1 MANIRETLT
10 LEDRF
15 SANFTRYIQ
24 MGQQAAGASDL
35 ASASARNYQSVANSL
50 DRQLIVLN
58 SQFAVMAQ
66 NQQALVD
73 AGQEGS
79 AAFQRLE
86 EEMNTLGGR
95 IRNVQTQYSLVV
107 SEMEQAQSAAANAAT
122 ATDELAESQNRA
134 STSSNSL
141 IRQLKNLFGAY
152 IGIQGIK
159 SLFNLSDTF
168 ASNTARLNM
177 MNDGLLTTEELTD
190 RIYEAA
196 QRSRGSYQATTDMVA
211 KLGTLAGNAFSS
223 TSEIVDFAEQLNKQI
238 ALSGASTQ
246 AAEAAMLQLTQAM
259 SSGLLRGEELNSILE
274 QTPTIAQTIADY
286 MGVTTG
292 KMRELASE
300 GAITGEVV
308 KNALLSAAGETNAA
322 FASMPMTWGQ
332 VWTGLINTIQ
342 KASEPILKVI
352 NAIANNMDTLKPIFI
367 GVATAIGVY
376 AAAMA
381 IYNAVTWL
389 SVAANRA
396 LTVSLLANP
405 IMWIAIAIGVIIGLI
420 VKWVQSIGGLKVA
433 WLTVVDVLLYA
444 WETVKIGFM
453 TGVYAVLNFLGQM
466 VLKFQSTGVAIAN
479 FMGDTKVAVLTIFQ
493 SMVNGAID
501 ILNGLISAV
510 NKIPGVE
517 IDAIEHVTFAADAA
531 IQNEAAKSA
540 RAAYLAAAQADL
552 DAAAQE
558 RADKLAEMTANRDSE
573 HAQRLAEIETLKLE
587 NAQNGTDNSTYD
599 IPTYEEMGGM
609 QNSLDKI
616 GGSVSNI
623 EKSVKMSDE
632 DLKSLVD
639 MAERRYVNKINLTAQ
654 TPVINIR
661 GANTGNTAADRKELA
676 DAIQTILMEQLASTS
691 FRATAIPT

>member
-177 MNDGLLTTEELTD
+177 MNDGLLTTEQLTD

-211 KLGTLAGNAFSS
+211 KLGTLAGDAFSS

-396 LTVSLLANP
+396 LAVSLLANP

-661 GANTGNTAADRKELA
+661 GANTGATAADRKALA
-676 DAIQTILMEQLASTS
+676 DAIQTVLMEQLASTS

>member
-10 LEDRF
+10 LQDQ
-15 SANFTRYIQ
+15 FTATLTQYITLTERSVNISDD
-24 MGQQAAGASDL
+24 MRASL
-35 ASASARNYQSVANSL
+35 LNIESASVRTALILEQLEQRLHQYDDEAEQATHQTDRLMNSIKNL
-50 DRQLIVLN
+50 AGTYASIRGG
-58 SQFAVMAQ
+58 
-66 NQQALVD
+66 QAL
-73 AGQEGS
+73 
-79 AAFQRLE
+79 L
-86 EEMNTLGGR
+86 
-95 IRNVQTQYSLVV
+95 
-107 SEMEQAQSAAANAAT
+107 
-122 ATDELAESQNRA
+122 
-134 STSSNSL
+134 
-141 IRQLKNLFGAY
+141 
-152 IGIQGIK
+152 
-159 SLFNLSDTF
+159 NLSDTF

-211 KLGTLAGNAFSS
+211 KLGTLAGDAFSS

-238 ALSGASTQ
+238 ALSGASAQ
-246 AAEAAMLQLTQAM
+246 AADAAMLQLTQAM

-286 MGVTTG
+286 MDVTTG
-292 KMRELASE
+292 QMRELASE

-352 NAIANNMDTLKPIFI
+352 NAIANNLDRLKPIFI
-367 GVATAIGVY
+367 GVATAVY
-376 AAAMA
+376 VYVAAMA
-381 IYNAVTWL
+381 IYNAVMWL

-396 LTVSLLANP
+396 LVASLLTNP
-405 IMWIAIAIGVIIGLI
+405 FMWIAIAIGVIIGLI

-609 QNSLDKI
+609 QNSLDGI

-639 MAERRYVNKINLTAQ
+639 MAARRYVNNINVTAQ
-654 TPVINIR
+654 TPLTIKVS
-661 GANTGNTAADRKELA
+661 GANTGDTAADRKALA
-676 DAIQTILMEQLASTS
+676 DSIQRVLMEQLASTS
-691 FRATAIPT
+691 VRATAFPT

>member
-24 MGQQAAGASDL
+24 MGQQAAGASDM

-177 MNDGLLTTEELTD
+177 MNDGLLTTEQLTD

-196 QRSRGSYQATTDMVA
+196 QRSRGSYQATTEMVA
-211 KLGTLAGNAFSS
+211 KLGTLAGDAFSS

-246 AAEAAMLQLTQAM
+246 AADSAMLQLTQAM

-292 KMRELASE
+292 EMRELASE

-308 KNALLSAAGETNAA
+308 KKALLGAAGETNAA
-322 FASMPMTWGQ
+322 FESMPMTWGQ
-332 VWTGLINTIQ
+332 VWVYIKNFAIKAMEPVLSAVNSLASKVGTAIQWVRDNMALIEPVLAMLAAGAIAVGVSMLWAGLTAAAGWIAANW
-342 KASEPILKVI
+342 PILVVI
-352 NAIANNMDTLKPIFI
+352 A
-367 GVATAIGVY
+367 AIG
-376 AAAMA
+376 
-381 IYNAVTWL
+381 
-389 SVAANRA
+389 A
-396 LTVSLLANP
+396 LIFTARQ
-405 IMWIAIAIGVIIGLI
+405 AGATFQEIGEV
-420 VKWVQSIGGLKVA
+420 IGG
-433 WLTVVDVLLYA
+433 VLGALYA
-444 WETVKIGFM
+444 VAMNECIVPLQNAF
-453 TGVYAVLNFLGQM
+453 A
-466 VLKFQSTGVAIAN
+466 AIAN
-479 FMGDTKVAVLTIFQ
+479 FLGNVFNDPVAAIKVLFFDMALTVLGHIKNIAQGIESLINNIPGLSVNIT
-493 SMVNGAID
+493 SGVDRVYNMVQQASQKVKDESGWKEYVKAWDYVDYEGAIKGGSEIGSKLGSALD
-501 ILNGLISAV
+501 NLDLTGGLDSLLNGSG
-510 NKIPGVE
+510 PWG
-517 IDAIEHVTFAADAA
+517 
-531 IQNEAAKSA
+531 S
-540 RAAYLAAAQADL
+540 YP
-552 DAAAQE
+552 
-558 RADKLAEMTANRDSE
+558 S
-573 HAQRLAEIETLKLE
+573 
-587 NAQNGTDNSTYD
+587 YD
-599 IPTYEEMGGM
+599 DM
-609 QNSLDKI
+609 QNSLDGI

-661 GANTGNTAADRKELA
+661 GANTGNTAADRKALA
-676 DAIQTILMEQLASTS
+676 DAIQTVLMEQLASTS
-691 FRATAIPT
+691 VRATAIPT